1 MSNNPANRRSAATAA
16 LALVLLAG
24 AANCPAQTATE
35 PPANTPDRTPAPDP
49 QDSPQPDSPSSAPA
63 EDEKS
68 PFDYRS
74 SEEIS
79 EDLSVSYPVD
89 I

>member
-1 MSNNPANRRSAATAA
+1 MNTHSFNRRPAATVA
-16 LALVLLAG
+16 LALALLT
-24 AANCPAQTATE
+24 AAATCQAQTATE
-35 PPANTPDRTPAPDP
+35 SPPPAPAPDVENEQQ
-49 QDSPQPDSPSSAPA
+49 QDKPSTAPKA
-63 EDEKS
+63 GTEDERS

>member
-1 MSNNPANRRSAATAA
+1 MNTHSINRRPAATAA
-16 LALVLLAG
+16 LALALLAV
-24 AANCPAQTATE
+24 AATCPAQTATE
-35 PPANTPDRTPAPDP
+35 SPPQAPAPEVEEKQQ
-49 QDSPQPDSPSSAPA
+49 QDSPSTAPKA
-63 EDEKS
+63 ATEDERS